1 MTRQELLGKW
11 EALREEWSRR
21 GFIAPVGQVV
31 SELLADL
38 EAVSRDEGMELL
50 TLTQAALRSGYSP
63 DTLGRMVANGTLQN
77 MGRKNAPRVRAVDL
91 PRKALRPTSRIS
103 QVQDASRQSAR
114 ASRKTP
120 RGGE

>member
-1 MTRQELLGKW
+1 MTRQDFDAKW
-11 EALREEWSRR
+11 TALREEWSRR

-31 SELLADL
+31 AELLADL
-38 EAVSRDEGMELL
+38 EAVARDEGMELL

-114 ASRKTP
+114 ASTKTP